1 MSDLTVNNP
10 TVILCK
16 YCLRVIIEAECSF
29 CKEHLVGEHRTT
41 TITKTNTPKPA
52 EVMSLAQLRP
62 VVNFRLKSNKAIIGR
77 DPDCDV
83 QLGEDFYVSRHHAQ
97 ITFEAGKYFVED
109 LGSKNGTKLNGSQI
123 IAREPLKPGD
133 IITIGQ
139 THFVVQ

>member
-1 MSDLTVNNP
+1 MADTTANNP

-16 YCLRVIIEAECSF
+16 YCLRVMVGSECAF
-29 CKEHLVGEHRTT
+29 CKEHAVGEHRREPEV
-41 TITKTNTPKPA
+41 KANVPKPA

-62 VVNFRLKSNKAIIGR
+62 VVNFKLKTNKALIGR

-83 QLGEDFYVSRHHAQ
+83 RLSEDFYVSRHHAQ
-97 ITFEAGKYFVED
+97 ITFEAGKYYVED

-133 IITIGQ
+133 IVTIGQ
-139 THFVVQ
+139 THFIVQ